1 MQPPW
6 WGRSSIFSLISFGLD
21 NMPEFLN
28 LKPPTEALNH
38 LISNLSIQPK
48 PETILAKQSLGRVLT
63 APILA
68 KHPLPTFRRST
79 VDGFAVL
86 AGDTYGAS
94 DSLPAY
100 LPLIGEVPMGGA
112 PDFVL
117 EKGSCAVI
125 HTGGMLPEGADAVI
139 MIEHTQQAKQ
149 DEVELLRSV
158 AVGENVLQVGEDVQ
172 TGDAVIPAGT
182 VIRPAEIGGMMALG
196 VREVEVA
203 ARPRVA
209 IISSG
214 DEVVPPE
221 SEIGPGKV
229 RDINSYT
236 LKTLVEQAGGDPVLY
251 GIAPDR
257 RDAMERVIRQAHDE
271 CDMVVV
277 TAGSSA
283 SARDLTAIVINDL
296 GAPGVLVHG
305 VNVRPGKPT
314 ILGVC
319 DGKPVIGLPGNPVS
333 ALVIAGIF
341 VVPVIR
347 RFLGVPAGGIQ
358 PIVDARLTVNLSSQ
372 AGREDWVAVRLTEQ
386 DGRYAADPVFG
397 KSNLIFTLAR
407 ADGLIQIPADANGL
421 SAGQT
426 VKVRLF

>member
-1 MQPPW
+1 MLRLW
-6 WGRSSIFSLISFGLD
+6 LGLSFTFLLISFGLG

-28 LKPPTEALNH
+28 LKPPTEALDQLVN
-38 LISNLSIQPK
+38 NLSIHPK
-48 PETILAKQSLGRVLT
+48 TEKILAQDGLGRVL
-63 APILA
+63 AA
-68 KHPLPTFRRST
+68 AVRAEHPMPSFRRST
-79 VDGFAVL
+79 VDGFAVF
-86 AGDTYGAS
+86 AADTFGAS
-94 DSLPAY
+94 ESLPAY

-117 EKGSCAVI
+117 GKGTCAII

-139 MIEHTQQAKQ
+139 MIEHTQQARQ

-158 AVGENVLQVGEDVQ
+158 AVGENVLQIGEDVKD
-172 TGDAVIPAGT
+172 GDEVIPAGT

-196 VREVEVA
+196 VREIVVA
-203 ARPRVA
+203 AKPKVA

-214 DEVVPPE
+214 DEVVPPD
-221 SEIGPGKV
+221 SQIFPGKV

-236 LKTLVEQAGGDPVLY
+236 LQALVRQAGGSPVLY
-251 GIAPDR
+251 GIAPDQR
-257 RDAMERVIRQAHDE
+257 TEMDRIIRQAHAE

-283 SARDLTAIVINDL
+283 SSRDLTALVINDL

-319 DGKPVIGLPGNPVS
+319 DEKPVIGLPGNPVS
-333 ALVIAGIF
+333 ALVIAGLF
-341 VVPVIR
+341 VVPVVR
-347 RFLGVPAGGIQ
+347 AYLGVAIKGIQ
-358 PIVDARLTVNLSSQ
+358 PSIEARLKVNLSSQ
-372 AGREDWVAVRLTEQ
+372 AGREDWVAVRLVEE
-386 DGRYAADPVFG
+386 DGYLSADPVFG

-407 ADGLIQIPADANGL
+407 ANGLVKIPADANGL
-421 SAGQT
+421 ESGQT
-426 VKVRLF
+426 VQVWLL